1 MSERFESGYLN
12 NQTTSYHNS
21 AAEEI
26 NIFRTESH
34 VAQQRRRDKLRNIS
48 QSSASAAHHLLQ
60 LPSDSRVNPDY
71 NNTAMFS
78 SDMLNFSMNKHHP
91 MYAHSRE
98 GVTVARADQSVRPLA
113 LDHGVGFSNSS
124 HAVSSSLVPF
134 GSGAA
139 GSQNSLYWKGING
152 SHQSCD
158 WFVNGSSNQD
168 LMVIGGSLPGNVK
181 AVDIAS
187 TSNYG
192 KPGCNGYEDADS
204 GGATR
209 CGELNFRSP
218 VYRNALQDTDN
229 PSNMFSQGCEM
240 VSLAQHNARSEAN
253 NSSWPHPTYGNDM
266 NALRISESRWNNVD
280 TYVGDSTS
288 RGLSLSL
295 SSQPSPKIN
304 VAHYGEK
311 FGSENLLSKSAVT
324 CTGFQDLKANT
335 SGCLYADLNSPIAS
349 DGYGNSVRGIVSSSN
364 YSRRNIGPLGPFTGY
379 ATILNNSKFLKPAQ
393 QLLDDICCIAGS
405 KMIKRGEL
413 SESVSREISISS
425 NFLQAGNDRGRRG
438 GDSAFSSSSFDSSKE
453 AVGEGGLGSGSCQ
466 TYRPGFQQ
474 KKAKLLYMREE
485 VCRRYRQ
492 YHQQMQMVVSS
503 FESVVGLSSA
513 TPYTSLAL
521 KTVSR
526 NFRFLKNAIS
536 DQLKQISKALGED
549 LLSPS
554 FGTSNIGDVEIPRF
568 RCNDQNLTKQ
578 KAGFDQPPIWR
589 PQRGLPERAVSVL
602 RAWLFEHFLHPYP
615 TDTDKHM
622 LASQTGLTRN
632 QVSNWFIN
640 ARVRVWKPMVEEMHM
655 LESNGCAETEL
666 NSSESNQKPD
676 TNIIGQ
682 LSNQSSDKQQI
693 DQVSDNQQQYT
704 SGDAMHAEDGGQR
717 EDVGTFEQWS
727 REKRTRMECQTT
739 DVDGGLIGFHPY
751 HRGLGAVSLTLGLR
765 HSTDQQQ
772 QQHEHQ
778 LRHYGSQMIHDFVG

>member
-1 MSERFESGYLN
+1 MSEKFESGYLN

-26 NIFRTESH
+26 NIFRTDSH
-34 VAQQRRRDKLRNIS
+34 VAQQRRRDKLRNVS

-71 NNTAMFS
+71 NDTAMFS
-78 SDMLNFSMNKHHP
+78 SEMLNFSMNRHHP
-91 MYAHSRE
+91 IFAHNRD
-98 GVTVARADQSVRPLA
+98 GVTVALANQSDRPLA

-134 GSGAA
+134 GSVD
-139 GSQNSLYWKGING
+139 GSQNSYWKGIDG
-152 SHQSCD
+152 SQQSCD
-158 WFVNGSSNQD
+158 WVVNGSSNQD
-168 LMVIGGSLPGNVK
+168 LMVIGGSLSGNVK
-181 AVDIAS
+181 AINIAS
-187 TSNYG
+187 PSNYA
-192 KPGCNGYEDADS
+192 KPGCNGYEDANS
-204 GGATR
+204 GSASGR

-218 VYRNALQDTDN
+218 VYRGALQETDI
-229 PSNMFSQGCEM
+229 PSNMVSQGCEM
-240 VSLAQHNARSEAN
+240 VSLVQHNARSEAS

-266 NALRISESRWNNVD
+266 NALRISESRWNNID

-304 VAHYGEK
+304 VAHFGDK
-311 FGSENLLSKSAVT
+311 FGSEKSAVT
-324 CTGFQDLKANT
+324 CTGFQDSKANT
-335 SGCLYADLNSPIAS
+335 SGCLYTDSNSPIAN
-349 DGYGNSVRGIVSSSN
+349 DGHGNSVHGIVSSSN
-364 YSRRNIGPLGPFTGY
+364 YPRRNIGPLGPFTGY

-405 KMIKRGEL
+405 KKIKRGEL
-413 SESVSREISISS
+413 SESVSREIGISS
-425 NFLQAGNDRGRRG
+425 NFLHAGNNRGRRG
-438 GDSAFSSSSFDSSKE
+438 GDSAFSSSSFDSSNE

-466 TYRPGFQQ
+466 TYRPEFQQ
-474 KKAKLLYMREE
+474 KKAKLLYMQEE
-485 VCRRYRQ
+485 RYRQ

-526 NFRFLKNAIS
+526 NFCFLKNAIS
-536 DQLKQISKALGED
+536 VQLRQISKALGED

-554 FGTSNIGDVEIPRF
+554 SGTSSRGDVDIPRF
-568 RCNDQNLTKQ
+568 RCNDRNLTKQ
-578 KAGFDQPPIWR
+578 NASFEHQQPIWR

-622 LASQTGLTRN
+622 LASQTGLSRN

-676 TNIIGQ
+676 PNIIGQ
-682 LSNQSSDKQQI
+682 MSNQSSNKLQI
-693 DQVSDNQQQYT
+693 DHVSDNQQQYT
-704 SGDAMHAEDGGQR
+704 SGDAMHAEDGGHT
-717 EDVGTFEQWS
+717 EDAGIFEQWS
-727 REKRTRMECQTT
+727 REKRSRMECQTT
-739 DVDGGLIGFHPY
+739 GVDGDLIGFHPY

-772 QQHEHQ
+772 HQREHQ
-778 LRHYGSQMIHDFVG
+778 LRRHYGSQMIHDFVG